1 MKMLRAGLG
10 LIVGVLLLGGTA
22 GAATTTVQQIV
33 DYTYNIWNIEDGI
46 WFIPADEVLD
56 HWPYHRISDED
67 WGWTHS
73 PTGLVPADA
82 NGIASAT
89 LTIVAW
95 GVDSPDW
102 SEEFDKPGEQDVIY
116 ADGVNL
122 GLLDSYLVSPTPD
135 IPWNYAGQPGGVF
148 AANYWSTTVFDLPA
162 EVLETLWTAD
172 ELYMW
177 IDIDKLRSGGHRVT
191 LHSSTLTI
199 RYITSG
205 EVPEEPPV
213 PGELAP
219 VHRFWSGS
227 LMSHFYTAKE
237 TEKQKLVD
245 NYDYVWTYEGPVYQV
260 FLDDTQPDTLPV
272 YRFWSDLNDA
282 HFYTISE
289 SEKDKL
295 VNEFADVWAFE
306 GPVFYAHPVGLEPAE
321 ALPVHRFWSDSL
333 MRHFYTISES
343 EKQKIMDNFSDVW
356 GYEGIAWYAYAP

>member
-1 MKMLRAGLG
+1 MKMIRAICGLTVCI
-10 LIVGVLLLGGTA
+10 LVLGGTA
-22 GAATTTVQQIV
+22 NAQTTTVQQTV
-33 DYTYNIWNIEDGI
+33 DEAYNIWNEQNGI
-46 WFIPADEVLD
+46 WFIPFGEILD
-56 HWPYHRISDED
+56 HWPFHRIADED
-67 WGWTHS
+67 WGWTHNL
-73 PTGLVPADA
+73 TGLVPVDA

-95 GVDSPDW
+95 GVDSPEW
-102 SEEFDKPGEQDVIY
+102 NEEFDKPGEQDVIY

-122 GLLDSYLVSPTPD
+122 GLLDSFLVSPTPD
-135 IPWNYAGQPGGVF
+135 IPWIYTGQPGGEF
-148 AANYWSTTVFDLPA
+148 AKSGWSTTVFDLPA
-162 EVLETLWTAD
+162 EVLGTLWTMGQV
-172 ELYMW
+172 YIW

-191 LHSSTLTI
+191 LQSSTLTI

-205 EVPEEPPV
+205 EVPEPPE
-213 PGELAP
+213 PGEMAP
-219 VHRFWSGS
+219 VYRFWAAS

-237 TEKQKLVD
+237 SEKEKLIA

-260 FLDDTQPDTLPV
+260 FLDDSHADTLPV

-295 VNEFADVWAFE
+295 VNDFADVWAFE
-306 GPVFYAHPVGLEPAE
+306 GPVFYAHPVGWEPAE

-343 EKQKIMDNFSDVW
+343 EKQKLIDNYSDVW
-356 GYEGIAWYAYAP
+356 AYEGIAWYAYAP